1 MKRRD
6 FLKGAAG
13 LVISCGLG
21 FSLDRLIRVLS
32 PGPED
37 AVGPLLAEGLT
48 VETVTHGADVYVR
61 GLLAFQ
67 VNHSGNRLLRYADG
81 RHTLARIITL
91 AQCEGQAAAAAAF
104 FITLGQAGYL
114 QNKIEVNLV
123 EARA

>member
-13 LVISCGLG
+13 LVIGCGLG

-37 AVGPLLAEGLT
+37 AVGPMLAEGLT
-48 VETVTHGADVYVR
+48 VAGVSHGADVYAR

-67 VNHSGNRLLRYADG
+67 VNQSGARLLRYADG
-81 RHTLARIITL
+81 SHTLARIIAL
-91 AQCEGQAAAAAAF
+91 AQCEREAAAAVAF